1 MVRAVDYQRLFPIV
15 VMPRWF
21 LIALAFV
28 ISASVSA
35 QGLFSDA
42 LPPAYFTADSFSAKR
57 ARFVSVDVAAL
68 EKAPHQLHL
77 NLFADADVQATVHRV
92 REETGHFAWSG
103 TVDADGGH
111 VLLSVRGDHVVGR
124 ILVGGRVYVVRPAPG
139 GHVLY
144 EAEPEGASDKD
155 DAVEVE
161 APEAPAVFEKAAG
174 GGAET
179 FDVLVV
185 WTTDAEAEL
194 GGAAEAAAYA
204 SGAVDLYADVLS
216 NSGLSHTARLVHA
229 TGLAY
234 TSGGVSGEDLAR
246 LQDPSD
252 GVMDEVHAIR
262 DLYGADFVVLI
273 AGQEQTQCGL
283 GYLQAPLGE
292 YFEAWAF
299 SVASVRCG
307 IDNLTIPHE
316 IGHNMGVR
324 HDPYVDPATTPVP
337 YAHGWI
343 VPSNVPSER
352 FRTVLAYDDVCLLN
366 GYSCPRVPYYSDPG
380 RLYQGRP
387 MGSAATANATRHIN
401 EVAATLAAFRP
412 TVVTEAAF
420 VLTVTQTSDPASVK
434 PGGRFDFDVTFATTA
449 SGPTSVQYWTEAIRP
464 NGESLSAIDP
474 TTIALTPGG
483 TTTVSRR
490 QRIPPVVPAGTY
502 TYLIH
507 AGTYPDDI
515 QASET
520 VVLEIAPHPTPAGME
535 SGLQAWDEFAA
546 PEAKSLDAEAP
557 LTVALHA
564 PVPNPSSG
572 AMEVAY
578 TLSAAGPVHLSVHDA
593 LGRRVAVL
601 ASGAGMEAG
610 SHTTPF
616 DVSALAPGV
625 YVVRLEAGGTVAV
638 QHASVVR

>member
-1 MVRAVDYQRLFPIV
+1 ML
-15 VMPRWF
+15 RWF
-21 LIALAFV
+21 LIALAFSV
-28 ISASVSA
+28 AVSASA

-42 LPPAYFTADSFSAKR
+42 PPPASFAADSFSATR
-57 ARFVSVDVAAL
+57 ARFVSVDAAAL
-68 EKAPHQLHL
+68 AKAPHQLHL
-77 NLFADADVQATVHRV
+77 NLFADADVQATVRRV
-92 REETGHFAWSG
+92 REETGHLAWSG
-103 TVDADGGH
+103 TVDGDGGH
-111 VLLSVRGDHVVGR
+111 VLLSVRGDYVVGR
-124 ILVGGRVYVVRPAPG
+124 ILVDGRVYVVRPARG

-144 EAEPEGASDKD
+144 EVEPEGASDRD
-155 DAVEVE
+155 DAIAVE
-161 APEAPAVFEKAAG
+161 APEAPAVVEKASG
-174 GGAET
+174 DGAET

-185 WTTDAEAEL
+185 WTTDAEVEL

-216 NSGLSHTARLVHA
+216 NSGLPHTARLVHA

-234 TSGGVSGEDLAR
+234 TSGGISSDDLAR
-246 LQDPSD
+246 LQNPSD
-252 GVMDEVHAIR
+252 GIMDEVHAIR
-262 DLYGADFVVLI
+262 DAYGADFVVLI

-283 GYLQAPLGE
+283 GYLQAPIGD

-324 HDPYVDPATTPVP
+324 HDPYVDPATTPVL

-366 GYSCPRVPYYSDPG
+366 GYSCPRVPYYSDPD

-387 MGSAATANATRHIN
+387 MGSATTANATRHIN

-412 TVVTEAAF
+412 TVVTEVPF
-420 VLTVTQTSDPASVK
+420 VLTVTQTSDPAAVK
-434 PGGRFDFDVTFATTA
+434 PGGRLDFDVTFATSA
-449 SGPTSVQYWTEAIRP
+449 NGPTSVQYWTEAIRP
-464 NGESLSAIDP
+464 NGESLRAIDA
-474 TTIALTPGG
+474 TTVALTPGE

-502 TYLIH
+502 TYVVH
-507 AGTYPDDI
+507 AGTYPDDV
-515 QASET
+515 QASEAI
-520 VVLEIAPHPTPAGME
+520 VLEIAPHPSPPHV
-535 SGLQAWDEFAA
+535 GLDLHAWEEAAA
-546 PEAKSLDAEAP
+546 PEAESLGAEAP
-557 LTVALHA
+557 RAVTLHA
-564 PVPNPSSG
+564 PVPNPASG
-572 AMEVAY
+572 AMAVAY

-601 ASGAGMEAG
+601 ASGARMEAG
-610 SHTTPF
+610 SYTARF
-616 DVSALAPGV
+616 DASALAPGV
-625 YVVRLEAGGTVAV
+625 YVVRLEAGGAVAV